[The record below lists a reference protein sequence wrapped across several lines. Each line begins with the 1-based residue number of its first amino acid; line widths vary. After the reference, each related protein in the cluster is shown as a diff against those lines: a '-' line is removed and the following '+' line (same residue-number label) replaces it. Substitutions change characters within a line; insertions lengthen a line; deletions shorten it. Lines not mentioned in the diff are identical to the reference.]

1 MLALTHYLSNYK
13 KTRLMLSESTHFVL
27 YPQSTGLQ
35 ALTYLLK
42 TYIGMDS
49 KEIVKLKNSGSR
61 WVCIHKNYPMYIITE
76 NSAYILNQDD
86 AEEVV

>member
-1 MLALTHYLSNYK
+1 
-13 KTRLMLSESTHFVL
+13 MLSESTHFVL